1 MSVSPLL
8 EAGVPPAAALM
19 LLIALALD
27 AIAGGEAWGPLRRLP
42 HPVRPLGWLIAA
54 LDRRLNRDE
63 RGPRDRALR
72 GVLVAG
78 FVTALAAGV
87 GWAIT
92 ALAAA
97 LPFAWLIELALATA
111 LLAQRSLYR
120 HVLAV
125 VLALERFGLDA
136 GRTAVQHIV
145 GRDVQRLDAPGVA
158 RAAIESCAEN
168 FSDGVIAPAFWYL
181 VLGLPG
187 MLAYKAVNTMDSMI
201 GHRTPRHQAFGAAAA
216 RLDDLLNL
224 VPARVAAVMI
234 ALAALAVPRASSS
247 AALAI
252 AWRDAGK
259 HRSPNAGWPEAAMA
273 GALDLALAGPRR
285 YGAAIADDPWLGAG
299 SAQAAPSD
307 IRRTLA
313 VFTWAC
319 AVNALAVLGVAV
331 VGWLA

>member
-1 MSVSPLL
+1 MSLSPLL
-8 EAGVPPAAALM
+8 EAGAPPAAAF
-19 LLIALALD
+19 LLLLALALD
-27 AIAGGEAWGPLRRLP
+27 AAVGEAWGPFRRLP
-42 HPVRPLGWLIAA
+42 HPVRLLGWLIQS

-63 RGPRDRALR
+63 RSPSDRFAR
-72 GVLVAG
+72 GMVVAA
-78 FVTALAAGV
+78 FVSALAAGV

-97 LPFAWLIELALATA
+97 LPFGWLVEVALVTA

-120 HVLAV
+120 HVFAV
-125 VLALERFGLDA
+125 AGALERGGVDA
-136 GRTAVQHIV
+136 GRKAVGHIV
-145 GRDVQRLDAPGVA
+145 GRDVARLDGAGVA

-201 GHRTPRHQAFGAAAA
+201 GHRTPKHEAFGAAAA

-224 VPARVAAVMI
+224 VPARAAALMI
-234 ALAALAVPRASSS
+234 ALAALVVPRASPG

-285 YGAAIADDPWLGAG
+285 YGTATLDDPWLGAG
-299 SAQAAPSD
+299 TAQATPKD
-307 IRRTLA
+307 IRRALA
-313 VFTWAC
+313 VFTSAC
-319 AVNALAVLGVAV
+319 AINALAVLAVAV
-331 VGWLA
+331 VGSAV

>member
-1 MSVSPLL
+1 MSLSPLL
-8 EAGVPPAAALM
+8 EAGAPPAAAFI
-19 LLIALALD
+19 LLFALALD
-27 AIAGGEAWGPLRRLP
+27 AAAGEAWGPFKRLP
-42 HPVRPLGWLIAA
+42 HPVRPLGWLIGN

-63 RGPRDRALR
+63 RSPSDRFAR
-72 GVLVAG
+72 GALVAA
-78 FVTALAAGV
+78 FVSVLAAGV

-92 ALAAA
+92 ALAAV
-97 LPFAWLIELALATA
+97 LPFGWLMDLALVTA

-120 HVLAV
+120 HVGAV
-125 VLALERFGLDA
+125 ADALEGGGLDA
-136 GRTAVQHIV
+136 GRAAVGHIV
-145 GRDVQRLDAPGVA
+145 GRDTARLDGAGVA

-224 VPARVAAVMI
+224 APARAAALMI
-234 ALAALAVPRASSS
+234 ALAALAVPRATPG
-247 AALAI
+247 AALRI

-285 YGAAIADDPWLGAG
+285 YGTELIDDPWLGAG
-299 SAQAAPSD
+299 TAQATAKD
-307 IRRTLA
+307 IRRALA
-313 VFTWAC
+313 VLVTAC
-319 AVNALAVLGVAV
+319 LINALAVLAVAV
-331 VGWLA
+331 VGSAL